1 MGTPASGC
9 DETSVAAETKI
20 CQNVLEDSKT
30 DLKVDI
36 PFKMAEFVDLPELA
50 DEEVPPELLEEL
62 ERELA
67 RNAEANRLAKERELE
82 AKAARE
88 RAAQSQ
94 KTMEQM
100 MQRFEDIKNKV
111 ERTRQTLTEAAE
123 RARKHEELKS
133 TIDELKARTEKAI
146 LFKKAAAAASAEE
159 KKMNEN
165 KMDYAQTVQNCQDKL
180 VLGKKPDSDSPPRE
194 KPTIESVEAARAKL
208 SATAVRIQQKC
219 HNVNQRLDEI
229 ALSEETIRA
238 NEAKCLAAK
247 REKEAVEAQH
257 NASKKEQEA
266 KEMRRKVME
275 MQRAL
280 LERKNKL
287 RATEDTTEKKGN
299 VVEKVNKLLNMKE
312 RRCKY
317 VENKKLETVMFA
329 PTFRVRSK
337 MGEDNDKVEEEEV
350 AQESPVNTAKED
362 GGEIQK
368 PKEEVPSE
376 IEEEGN
382 QESTEDKD

>member
-1 MGTPASGC
+1 LNADP
-9 DETSVAAETKI
+9 
-20 CQNVLEDSKT
+20 
-30 DLKVDI
+30 

-50 DEEVPPELLEEL
+50 DEEIPPELLEEL

-82 AKAARE
+82 AKAARD

-146 LFKKAAAAASAEE
+146 VYKAAAAAAASTEE
-159 KKMNEN
+159 KKTNEG
-165 KMDYAQTVQNCQDKL
+165 KLDYAQTVQKCQDKL
-180 VLGKKPDSDSPPRE
+180 VNGKKPDSDSPPRE
-194 KPTIESVEAARAKL
+194 KPTMESVEAARAKL
-208 SATAVRIQQKC
+208 AATAVRIQQKC

-229 ALSEETIRA
+229 ALSEETIRT

-247 REKEAVEAQH
+247 REKEAVEAQLQ
-257 NASKKEQEA
+257 ASKKEEEA
-266 KEMRRKVME
+266 KEMRRKVEE
-275 MQRAL
+275 MQRQL

-287 RATEDTTEKKGN
+287 RVTEDTAEKKGN
-299 VVEKVNKLLNMKE
+299 VVEKVNKILNIKE

-317 VENKKLETVMFA
+317 VEKKKLETVMFA
-329 PTFRVRSK
+329 PTLRVRSK
-337 MGEDNDKVEEEEV
+337 IEEKNDKVEEKEV
-350 AQESPVNTAKED
+350 VQESLVDTAKED
-362 GGEIQK
+362 AGEKQK

-376 IEEEGN
+376 LEEGL
-382 QESTEDKD
+382 QESTEGKE